1 MTGVNTKKVQT
12 YRMRAKLRAKGAI
25 NVNSKFNIDRL
36 FYNEITLELDEVIA
50 YYFGDLIIVY
60 RDL

>member
-1 MTGVNTKKVQT
+1 
-12 YRMRAKLRAKGAI
+12 MRAKLRAKGAI